1 MSFDFRPG
9 TVEDSYNVFRI
20 FYDSIADFANR
31 YSFGEW
37 SRDPKVIDGLWD
49 IRRPLY
55 EHLARTGEQFWLAY
69 ENDRLAGYARSILRD
84 GLLELTEFFVHPE
97 SQSAGLGRQL
107 LERAFPGETGDRN
120 VIIATTE
127 VRALAR
133 YLKAGVYARFPIY
146 AFSRNPRE
154 LDLQSDLEYLPITGS
169 DEDFNSLRAIDSRVL
184 DHTRDPDHT
193 FWISTK
199 RGFLYRRN
207 GQAVG
212 YGYIDRDGGPF
223 ALLNEEDFPA
233 VLTHAE
239 RVASLMSDGFYLE
252 VPLINKFAV
261 DHLISNGY
269 ELSSFLSLF
278 MSDVPFGQFDHYI
291 IPSPPFFL

>member
-1 MSFDFRPG
+1 
-9 TVEDSYNVFRI
+9 
-20 FYDSIADFANR
+20 
-31 YSFGEW
+31 
-37 SRDPKVIDGLWD
+37 VIDGLWD
-49 IRRPLY
+49 IRRQLY
-55 EHLARTGEQFWLAY
+55 EHLAQTDEQFWLAY
-69 ENDRLAGYARSILRD
+69 RDDQLAGYARSILRD
-84 GLLELTEFFVHPE
+84 GLLELTELFVHPE
-97 SQSAGLGRQL
+97 SQSVGLGQEL
-107 LERAFPGETGDRN
+107 FERAFPGEGGNRK

-146 AFSRNPRE
+146 AFSREPRE
-154 LDLQSDLEYLPITGS
+154 LDLQSDLEFLPLNGS
-169 DEDFNSLRAIDSRVL
+169 DEDFNSLRIIDRRVL

-193 FWISTK
+193 FWIATK
-199 RGFLYRRN
+199 RGFLYRRD

-239 RVASLMSDGFYLE
+239 REASQMSDGFYLE

-278 MSDVPFGQFDHYI
+278 MSDEPFGQFDHYI